1 MYVTIAFATALP
13 LAVIVFMLRKGSFQ
27 PTLSSESPPSPPPPS
42 PPPSPPLP
50 GGVHADRTRAPAA
63 TLAASPR

>member
-27 PTLSSESPPSPPPPS
+27 PMLSSESPPSPPPPS
-42 PPPSPPLP
+42 PSPSLP
-50 GGVHADRTRAPAA
+50 GGVQADRIMAAAAKPAP
-63 TLAASPR
+63 TPR